1 MSDTRYE
8 YKVAEMVGMNGPSI
22 EADLNALGAEGWE
35 LIEFSYATRIAVFK
49 RKVQTHE

>member
-1 MSDTRYE
+1 MWE
-8 YKVAEMVGMNGPSI
+8 YKIAEMMGMAGPSI

-49 RKVQTHE
+49 RKVATDV